1 MKMAGSIEKRGKD
14 SWRLV
19 YSLGFD
25 ANGKRIKKTKTVKGV
40 TKREANKLLA
50 QFITEVE
57 AGEYISPEKMFFPA
71 FVEEWKSKY
80 AETHLSPNTL
90 VTYLLHLKNRIIPYF
105 SEMKLDQIKS
115 MHILNFLKSLEA
127 EGLRK
132 DGKEGTLSTSTIEY
146 NHRILK
152 NIFNRAVEWQL
163 IKKNPMENIKKPKR
177 IQKETSVYDKAEAEL
192 LMSCLQK
199 EKTLWSVM
207 IKIAITTGLRRG
219 ELLGLEWKH
228 VDLEKGTLQIKQALS
243 YVNQKHIIR
252 EPKTKNSIR
261 IVTLPEA
268 LIDEL
273 KKYKSTWNK
282 RRLKASN
289 LWEGGQYQFL
299 FTSWHGKPLHPSSI
313 TTWWRRFITRHK
325 LRYIRFHDLRH
336 TSATLL
342 INSGV
347 HAKIISSR
355 LGHADIRT
363 TMNIYGHALQEA
375 DREATKHFD
384 TLFTNNEIRDL
395 EA

>member
-1 MKMAGSIEKRGKD
+1 MSVSIEKRGKD
-14 SWRLV
+14 SYRFV
-19 YSLGFD
+19 VSVGFD
-25 ANGKRIKKTKTVKGV
+25 SNGKRVRKTKTVKARNM
-40 TKREANKLLA
+40 REAKKLAA
-50 QFITEVE
+50 QFEVE
-57 AGEYISPEKMFFPA
+57 VYSGEYITSQKMSFKA

-80 AETHLSPNTL
+80 AQEHLSPNTL
-90 VTYLLHLKNRIIPYF
+90 ETYMLHLKNRIIPF
-105 SEMKLDQIKS
+105 FKEVKLEKIKPL
-115 MHILNFLKSLEA
+115 HILDFLKSLEE

-152 NIFNRAVEWQL
+152 NVFNRAVEWQV
-163 IKKNPMENIKKPKR
+163 IKNNPMEKIKKPKR
-177 IQKETSVYDKAEAEL
+177 VQKETSVYNEAEAEML
-192 LMSCLQK
+192 INCLNSEEIMWQI
-199 EKTLWSVM
+199 M

-228 VDLEKGTLQIKQALS
+228 INLEKGTLQVKQAVT
-243 YVNQKHIIR
+243 YVNRQHIIR
-252 EPKTKNSIR
+252 EPKTKNSVR
-261 IVTLPEA
+261 TVALPGTLVE
-268 LIDEL
+268 DL
-273 KKYKSTWNK
+273 KKYKAIWNK
-282 RRLKASN
+282 DRLKISN
-289 LWEGGQYQFL
+289 LWEGGEYWFI
-299 FTSWHGKPLHPSSI
+299 FSSWNGKPLHPSSV
-313 TTWWRRFITRHK
+313 TTWWRRFVNKHQ

-384 TLFTNNEIRDL
+384 KLFTNKKRDL

>member
-1 MKMAGSIEKRGKD
+1 MPVSIEKRGKD
-14 SWRLV
+14 SYRFV
-19 YSLGFD
+19 VSAGFD
-25 ANGKRIKKTKTVKGV
+25 SSGKRIRKTKTVKASNM
-40 TKREANKLLA
+40 REAKKLAA
-50 QFITEVE
+50 QFEVE
-57 AGEYISPEKMFFPA
+57 VYSGEYISPEKMLFKA
-71 FVEEWKSKY
+71 FVEEWKNKY
-80 AETHLSPNTL
+80 AEEHLSPNTL
-90 VTYLLHLKNRIIPYF
+90 ATYVLHLKNRIIPF
-105 SEMKLDQIKS
+105 FGEVKLEKIKPL
-115 MHILNFLKSLEA
+115 HILDFLKSLEE

-132 DGKEGTLSTSTIEY
+132 DGKKGTLSTSTIEY

-152 NIFNRAVEWQL
+152 NILNRAVEWQL

-177 IQKETSVYDKAEAEL
+177 IQKETSIYDSTEAEL
-192 LMSCLQK
+192 LMNCLQK
-199 EKTLWSVM
+199 EEIMWNIM

-228 VDLEKGTLQIKQALS
+228 VNLEKGILQVKQAVT
-243 YVNQKHIIR
+243 YVNKKHIIR

-261 IVTLPEA
+261 TVTLPEA

-273 KKYKSTWNK
+273 RKYKSTWNK
-282 RRLKASN
+282 KRLKASD
-289 LWEGGQYQFL
+289 LWEGGEYQFL
-299 FTSWHGKPLHPSSI
+299 FTSWNGKPLHPSSV
-313 TTWWRRFITRHK
+313 TTWWRRFVYRHK

-375 DREATKHFD
+375 DKEATKHFNK
-384 TLFTNNEIRDL
+384 LFSNNKTRDL

>member
-1 MKMAGSIEKRGKD
+1 MAGSIEKRGKD

-25 ANGKRIKKTKTVKGV
+25 PNGKRLKKTKTVKGI
-40 TKREANKLLA
+40 TKREAQKLLA
-50 QFITEVE
+50 QFITEIE
-57 AGEYISPEKMFFPA
+57 AGEYIAPEKMRFSA

-105 SEMKLDQIKS
+105 GEMKLDQIKA
-115 MHILNFLKSLEA
+115 MHILNFLKSLET

-132 DGKEGTLSTSTIEY
+132 DGKAGTLSTSTIEY

-177 IQKETSVYDKAEAEL
+177 IQKETSVYDSSEAEL

-199 EKTLWSVM
+199 EEMMWNVI

-219 ELLGLEWKH
+219 ELLGLEWKY
-228 VDLEKGTLQIKQALS
+228 VDLEKGTLQVKQALS
-243 YVNQKHIIR
+243 YVNRKHIIR

-261 IVTLPEA
+261 TVTLPEA
-268 LIDEL
+268 LVDEL
-273 KKYKSTWNK
+273 KKYKSAWNRK
-282 RRLKASN
+282 RLKASD

-299 FTSWHGKPLHPSSI
+299 FISWHGKPLHPSSI
-313 TTWWRRFITRHK
+313 TTWWRRFVNRHK

-347 HAKIISSR
+347 HAKTISSR

-384 TLFTNNEIRDL
+384 NLFTNNKKRDL